1 MDRFSSPI
9 KILLSF
15 VLLILFAMG
24 CKLLHP
30 GSSGNS
36 NVVGTAGEP
45 TSAASGDPR
54 QNLGAALTKLKT
66 AFPYRLT
73 ETSSATYN
81 NQTVQ
86 TTRVSEFEAADRIH
100 SKITSGDRGGVEMV
114 TVGDKTYTNLGSG
127 WVEGASKSAA
137 EKQSMAAKME
147 QLLAS
152 SIKEVNSAGS
162 ETVNGTPCFIYAY
175 RLDMDIGGKPYSG
188 TGKAWVGTKDGLPH
202 QTDGEFKTGTYAWKY
217 HIVYEYG
224 VNVKVTKPM

>member
-1 MDRFSSPI
+1 MNRFSSSV
-9 KILLSF
+9 KIVLSF
-15 VLLILFAMG
+15 VLLIFFVMG

-30 GSSGNS
+30 GKSGNS
-36 NVVGTAGEP
+36 NGVGTAGEP
-45 TSAASGDPR
+45 PPAASGDPR
-54 QNLGAALTKLKT
+54 QNLRAALTKLKT

-81 NQTVQ
+81 NQTMQ

-114 TVGDKTYTNLGSG
+114 TIGEKTYTNLGGG

-137 EKQSMAAKME
+137 EKQSMATKME

-162 ETVNGTPCFIYAY
+162 ETVSGTPCSIYTY
-175 RLDMDIGGKPYSG
+175 RLNMDVSGKTYSG

-202 QTDGEFKTGTYAWKY
+202 QTDGEFKTGTYGWTY